1 MGIIQS
7 GTTHAG
13 ASSGPSIASFQDIS
27 LSKFID
33 KASPQLITHIAN
45 GKHIKEGTLFVTAD
59 TGLAQPVLVSK
70 LKLEDIIV
78 SSLSV
83 SSSSNDQPAENTTLN
98 FSKFTITNYT
108 INNDPYSATK
118 SHYSNMLLLLFPIY
132 LMNFGSI
139 WVELIKYLL
148 HNG

>member
-1 MGIIQS
+1 MR
-7 GTTHAG
+7 G

-108 INNDPYSATK
+108 INNDGTTTVQTPFCWDIPSGTTC
-118 SHYSNMLLLLFPIY
+118 S
-132 LMNFGSI
+132 
-139 WVELIKYLL
+139 
-148 HNG
+148 